1 MIQRFVKIITAAM
14 MALAITGISANLA
27 YAADPLAESCK
38 VDPTAPICQSVS
50 SSKPLFGANSFWTNL
65 INTMIYVIGAISVL
79 MIVIGG
85 LRYTISGG
93 DSGQTKSAKDTI
105 IYAVVGVVIA
115 ILSYVILNFVVVNL
129 VAA

>member
-1 MIQRFVKIITAAM
+1 MIQRLARIITAAM
-14 MALAITGISANLA
+14 MALIMTGVTANLA

-38 VDPTAPICQSVS
+38 IDPTAPICQSVS

-65 INTMIYVIGAISVL
+65 INTIIYVIGAISAL

-115 ILSYVILNFVVVNL
+115 ILSYAILNFVVVQL
-129 VAA
+129 V